1 LAETTTAN
9 AYVQKASTD
18 KTANSEILALQA
30 PINKFAKTVEC
41 PQVSGGI
48 ANVFVHHTCLV
59 ITAKQTQRPA
69 SLVAMEKYAKIV
81 VKLQVMALNV
91 TVFVSRDL
99 LGGTVRYLQDVTV
112 EYMELLACIM
122 GSPVECMDIV
132 SANVHK
138 DIVVI
143 NVRNGIR
150 VQPDPMVS
158 NAIMEA

>member
-1 LAETTTAN
+1 LEGTIIVGVYAQRDTMGTI
-9 AYVQKASTD
+9 ASLGIIVLLGRI
-18 KTANSEILALQA
+18 S
-30 PINKFAKTVEC
+30 KFAKTVEC

-81 VKLQVMALNV
+81 VKLLVMALNV